1 MARLQLIGCGGA
13 RDEVRLRPL
22 AERATTAATYRPL
35 PRRRLIV
42 ILVPGVQ
49 AINIA
54 LSTAGAVVT
63 WVTYRQILC
72 LVGLAAIG
80 GVSLSP

>member
-1 MARLQLIGCGGA
+1 
-13 RDEVRLRPL
+13 
-22 AERATTAATYRPL
+22 L